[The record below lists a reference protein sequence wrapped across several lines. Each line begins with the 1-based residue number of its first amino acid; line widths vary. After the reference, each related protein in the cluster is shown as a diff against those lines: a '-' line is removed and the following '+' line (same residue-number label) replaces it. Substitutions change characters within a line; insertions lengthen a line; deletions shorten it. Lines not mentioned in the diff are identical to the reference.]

1 MTGVTVPVSGG
12 ARIRTQ
18 ALLPQP
24 LLPVLSLD
32 PSLPSLKSW
41 VLGRGGGGC
50 QASGARVWGPGRLPF
65 ESQFP
70 THRIIIPVRRK
81 HLLIGDPVIMPQRC
95 EFEKK

>member
-41 VLGRGGGGC
+41 VLGRGGGVSSVRCPSVGAR
-50 QASGARVWGPGRLPF
+50 QASVRVSVPYPPYHHSCAQKASVNWRP
-65 ESQFP
+65 SNYAS
-70 THRIIIPVRRK
+70 K
-81 HLLIGDPVIMPQRC
+81 M
-95 EFEKK
+95 